1 MNYKH
6 IQLPE
11 NGNRLSI
18 QNGKLLVPD
27 QPILGFI
34 EGDGIGSD
42 ISRAML
48 RVLDA
53 AVEKAY
59 NGKKKIHW
67 CELYLG
73 EKAGQLYDGDFFPEE
88 TLNAIQ
94 DLLVAIKGPLTTP
107 VGGGFRS
114 LNVALRQALDLYA
127 CVRPIRYY
135 QGVPSPLR
143 NPEHV
148 DVVIF
153 RENTEDVYAGIEY
166 QSGTR
171 DNLLLATFLRET
183 MGVEFFEDAGLGIKP
198 ISPYGSKR
206 LIRKAIEYAIDNGR
220 KSVTLVHKGNIM
232 KFTEGAFRNWGYE
245 LAKEEFGETTITE
258 EELYTLYD
266 GKVPAGKIVIN
277 DRIADIIFQLLQL
290 RPSEF
295 DVIATMN
302 LNGDYLSDAAA
313 AEVGGMGIAPGANI
327 ADHIAVFEATHG
339 TAPKYAN
346 QDKVNPSS
354 LIFSGVMMLEYMGW
368 DEAAD
373 LINAAYPR
381 VIQEKFVT
389 YDFARLMND
398 SHVVSTS
405 VFADSIIAK
414 ITGYAKDLERYEK
427 GRKKAVDSER
437 TARNNEQV
445 IGHKTTMKEAGH
457 QPLTAASIMSPIK
470 SISSSAKVSEAMNE
484 MRSSEMRSMMVEPDS
499 DTDWGIMTQRDI
511 VTKVLG
517 PNRSIEDVTVGE
529 IANRKL
535 YVIAPDTPLQMIAE
549 SLRHHNVRRL
559 VVEHNSRP
567 VGIVSQSDLIEAVN
581 TSGWSSDLEE

>member
-266 GKVPAGKIVIN
+266 GKVPAGKIVIK